1 MPRAG
6 HGRGNGINDGQIVCN
21 SQGAF
26 VISGRT
32 RTTLPD
38 LSSYGGDGFS
48 CATRINNNQIAEA
61 SDTDSGYSHAVMWSI
76 GTINDNGQIVAS
88 SSNAQGHEHAFPL
101 TPS

>member
-1 MPRAG
+1 VA
-6 HGRGNGINDGQIVCN
+6 N

-26 VISGRT
+26 VISGGT

-48 CATRINNNQIAEA
+48 SATGINNNHQIAET
-61 SDTDSGYSHAVMWSI
+61 SDTDSGYSHAVMWSN

-88 SSNAQGHEHAFPL
+88 GSNTQSHDHAFPL